1 MSETPQPYNKAD
13 IPTNVL
19 KFFDEIQTNSN
30 NHAYQSKDYFFK
42 LHDISRDTKCI
53 ENEVI
58 DDSNGNKW
66 IRMSF
71 RNLTLFGDDDQKRKF
86 HEYRKK
92 YIDNLVA
99 SLCVHDNNCNFEV
112 IGSDSPVS
120 DRDIFVFEIM
130 GFKKNGVDVNGK
142 IGEVIN
148 SIKNE
153 HYKYHNL
160 SLEEMFDC
168 NLYMTNFFG
177 YTDDVKKVP
186 KGYSFYKNKYNE
198 KYLCVNIQKYDNKQR
213 KFSVRRL
220 LVSLQC
226 VNNSKQNDITQT
238 KDIIKSQFIKYFNLL
253 NYCDS
258 KLFSTENLSL
268 NTRGIRKSLCE
279 TVRRRTINVSTC
291 PIERTNK
298 VSELSATEKDAY
310 HTLGAAL
317 LHVVDT
323 SQYSVD
329 ILSKL
334 DISISIP
341 LYIDAILDNLGFVAA
356 TLLEDDACKSE
367 LYTEIKATKYI
378 DRICNSFIAL
388 NNLNPT
394 TLDEYQFKMLKEVSN
409 ASYSI
414 NSYRKLMYHED
425 SVEMTSSMN
434 AMKKTLDTFFD
445 SINNTNCAKRSSLLP
460 KIVIFV
466 LFFVDKFDRFVNYKE
481 FEQTMPF
488 QLTRFALNTQIE
500 EKDYC
505 RLPPIT
511 QVKEKDDYR
520 FPPITKIEENDDYR
534 FPPITQVK
542 EKDDYKFPPITQIKE
557 KDDFRFPPI
566 KGGSKAKRQP
576 KKKIVK
582 T

>member
-1 MSETPQPYNKAD
+1 MNEMSEIPQPYSRTD

-19 KFFDEIQTNSN
+19 TFFDEIQTKSN
-30 NHAYQSKDYFFK
+30 NNAYQSKDYFFK
-42 LHDISRDTKCI
+42 LQDISKETKCI

-58 DDSNGNKW
+58 IDSDGNKW

-71 RNLTLFGDDDQKRKF
+71 RNLSLFGSDDQKKKF

-92 YIDNLVA
+92 YIDHLVA

-112 IGSDSPVS
+112 IGSDSAVS

-142 IGEVIN
+142 ISEIIN
-148 SIKNE
+148 RIKDE
-153 HYKYHNL
+153 HYENHNL

-186 KGYSFYKNKYNE
+186 KGYSFYKNKYTGN
-198 KYLCVNIQKYDNKQR
+198 YLCFQNIQKYDYKQR

-220 LVSLQC
+220 LVSLLC

-258 KLFSTENLSL
+258 KLFSTEKLSL

-279 TVRRRTINVSTC
+279 TVRRRTINASTC

-317 LHVVDT
+317 LHVIDT

-329 ILSKL
+329 ILSKF

-356 TLLEDDACKSE
+356 TLVEDDACKSE

-378 DRICNSFIAL
+378 DRICNSIIAL
-388 NNLNPT
+388 KNINPT
-394 TLDEYQFKMLKEVSN
+394 TLDEYEFDMLNEVSN
-409 ASYSI
+409 ASFSI
-414 NSYRKLMYHED
+414 NSYRKEMKNED
-425 SVEMTSSMN
+425 SVEITSSMN
-434 AMKKTLDTFFD
+434 AMKKILDTFFD

-466 LFFVDKFDRFVNYKE
+466 LFFVNKFDRFVDYTE
-481 FEQTMPF
+481 FEQTIPF
-488 QLTRFALNTQIE
+488 QSTRLTFNTLIE
-500 EKDYC
+500 
-505 RLPPIT
+505 
-511 QVKEKDDYR
+511 EKDDYR
-520 FPPITKIEENDDYR
+520 FPPITQI
-534 FPPITQVK
+534 K
-542 EKDDYKFPPITQIKE
+542 EKDDYRFPPITQIKE

-566 KGGSKAKRQP
+566 KGGRKAKRQSR
-576 KKKIVK
+576 KKTVN

>member
-1 MSETPQPYNKAD
+1 MNETLPYNKAD

-19 KFFDEIQTNSN
+19 TFFDKIQTNNN

-42 LHDISRDTKCI
+42 LQDISKDTKCI

-58 DDSNGNKW
+58 VDSDENKW

-71 RNLTLFGDDDQKRKF
+71 RNLSLFGSDDQKTKF
-86 HEYRKK
+86 HAYRKK
-92 YIDNLVA
+92 YIDNLIA
-99 SLCVHDNNCNFEV
+99 SLCIQYNNCNFEV

-130 GFKKNGVDVNGK
+130 GFKKNGEDVNGR

-148 SIKNE
+148 RIKDE

-177 YTDDVKKVP
+177 YTDDINKAP
-186 KGYSFYKNKYNE
+186 QGYSLYKNKYTG
-198 KYLCVNIQKYDNKQR
+198 KYLCVPNLQKYDLKQR

-220 LVSLQC
+220 LVSLLC
-226 VNNSKQNDITQT
+226 VNVSKQNDITQT
-238 KDIIKSQFIKYFNLL
+238 KDIIKSHFIKYFNLI

-258 KLFSTENLSL
+258 KLFSTETLTL
-268 NTRGIRKSLCE
+268 NTRKIRKSLCE
-279 TVRRRTINVSTC
+279 TVRRRTINASTC
-291 PIERTNK
+291 PIERANK

-323 SQYSVD
+323 TQYSVD

-356 TLLEDDACKSE
+356 SLLEDDACKSE

-378 DRICNSFIAL
+378 DRICNSIIAL
-388 NNLNPT
+388 KNLNPN
-394 TLDEYQFKMLKEVSN
+394 TLDEYEYDMLNEVSN
-409 ASYSI
+409 ASFSI
-414 NSYRKLMYHED
+414 NSYRKGMYHED
-425 SVEMTSSMN
+425 SVEMISSMN
-434 AMKKTLDTFFD
+434 TMKKTLDAFFD
-445 SINNTNCAKRSSLLP
+445 SINNTNCSKRSSLLP
-460 KIVIFV
+460 KIVVFV
-466 LFFVDKFDRFVNYKE
+466 LFFVNKFDRFVDYTQ
-481 FEQTMPF
+481 FEQTIPF
-488 QLTRFALNTQIE
+488 QRTRFALDTQIE
-500 EKDYC
+500 EK
-505 RLPPIT
+505 
-511 QVKEKDDYR
+511 
-520 FPPITKIEENDDYR
+520 DDYR

-542 EKDDYKFPPITQIKE
+542 EKDEYKFPPIAQIKEKDEYRFPPITEVKE

-566 KGGSKAKRQP
+566 KGGSKPKTKRQP
-576 KKKIVK
+576 KKKNS
-582 T
+582 